1 MVIKKKENRT
11 NKCLEESRK
20 KKINKQ
26 TIEL

>member
-11 NKCLEESRK
+11 NKLFRREQE